1 MKEDFLEEIK
11 KAISSTVKAIAENKD
26 LEVVFEDNQFPSVNK
41 VVLPKIDNQED
52 INSLSELRGSADN
65 QALMYK
71 YHDKNLFNELAPT
84 GEKNRQIYETLEN
97 TRIQMI
103 GSNLMRGVKSNLY
116 ALYAKKCKEN
126 NLENISDQ
134 SDLGIE
140 SGIDL
145 YFRNQV
151 SPDFIPKNASKAVTL
166 WTKWLQKKIGNSTD
180 ELIKNI
186 HDQKLFAENVNKLIT
201 ELNYYDQT
209 ENSEE
214 NSEKNNNI
222 DELKNNE
229 ISEIENQTSF
239 SDSESSES
247 QEEVGFEDSEV
258 SIDQE
263 NNDEMN
269 DVDDGNTENATP
281 QYKHDNTNEQILND
295 YLIYSEEFDEI
306 ITAAHI
312 CEEEELTRLR
322 NYLDQQLKSFQI
334 IISRLANRLQR
345 KLLAKQNRSWD
356 FDLEEGLL
364 DTSRLTRIIMDPYH
378 SLSFKKEKDTDFKDT
393 IVSLLIDNSGSM
405 RGRPITVAA
414 MSADILARTLERCGV
429 KVEILGFTTK
439 AWKGGKSRE
448 RWMQNN
454 KTPSPGRLND
464 LRHIIYKSADE
475 PWRRAKK
482 NLGLMMREG
491 LLKENIDGEALLWAH
506 KRLQNR
512 YEARKILMVISDGAP
527 VDDSTLSVNSGNYLE
542 KHLRGVI
549 DWIETKS
556 NVQLLAVGIGHDVT
570 RYYNRAVT
578 IIDAEQLAD
587 VMTEQ
592 LVDLF
597 DENERKMRK
606 TVN

>member
-393 IVSLLIDNSGSM
+393 VVSLLIDNSGSM

>member
-306 ITAAHI
+306 ITATHI

>member
-214 NSEKNNNI
+214 NSEKNNI